1 MSLSPFSNTK
11 FSNTKFS
18 NTEFGNTTFDE
29 GSLPKIKYWAWS
41 DLGHWLRLLW
51 PALLVLIA
59 GFVLFPKAILTTIV
73 ATPHPELV
81 YAIFGTCLVA
91 VLVAMVLLQKYLQ
104 EAKYAQRWVDMTPSM
119 RHSALKTEAKR
130 SVFIP
135 VYRLLSDKKSI
146 AASSCQAAVSAE
158 LESGEMTLEQQ
169 LEFPNFL
176 GGALVGMGLIG
187 TFVGLLGTLED
198 LSKVFSALVNSNS
211 TTMSPTQMF
220 SDMVAKL
227 QAPMQGMGTAFVA
240 SLYGLLGSLI
250 ISLMMVS
257 VRKTASSTMQ
267 EVHKLVRALG
277 YGASAHTGFIPS
289 TVTEGSGDLSHMD
302 PIRLVN
308 TLQSAVNEISKQVAL
323 QQAQQ
328 EDANRKGVQL
338 IQELIS
344 IGRNTA
350 ASQNRTEEALLTQL
364 AALRTVL
371 TQERD
376 NQSAA
381 IQSTRLD
388 MHQLIRSIEE
398 CQSSFAQSAQNM
410 GALLA
415 QQDSRLELMYSNSH

>member
-1 MSLSPFSNTK
+1 MSTDSFSNTK
-11 FSNTKFS
+11 FNNTV
-18 NTEFGNTTFDE
+18 FGNTTFE
-29 GSLPKIKYWAWS
+29 EVSVPKLQRWAWS

-51 PALLVLIA
+51 PALLVSVA
-59 GFVLFPKAILTTIV
+59 GFVFFPDAIVKTIV
-73 ATPHPELV
+73 ATPHPALV

-91 VLVAMVLLQKYLQ
+91 ILVAMALLHQYLQ
-104 EAKYAQRWVDMTPSM
+104 EAKYAQRWMKMTPSM
-119 RHSALKTEAKR
+119 RYTALKTEGRR
-130 SVFIP
+130 SVFMP

-146 AASSCQAAVSAE
+146 AASSRQAAVSAE
-158 LESGEMTLEQQ
+158 LEAGEIALEHQ
-169 LEFPNFL
+169 LELPNFL

-187 TFVGLLGTLED
+187 TFIGLLGTLED

-250 ISLMMVS
+250 VSLMMVS
-257 VRKTASSTMQ
+257 VRKTASSSLQ
-267 EVHKLVRALG
+267 QVYKLVRELG
-277 YGASAHTGFIPS
+277 YGAAAHTGFVSS
-289 TVTEGSGDLSHMD
+289 TVMERAEGLDHME

-308 TLQSAVNEISKQVAL
+308 TLQTAVNEISKQVML

-328 EDANRKGVQL
+328 EDTSRESMRL
-338 IQELIS
+338 IQELVA
-344 IGRNTA
+344 IGRSTA

-381 IQSTRLD
+381 LQGTRLD

-398 CQSSFAQSAQNM
+398 CQASFAQSAQNM
-410 GALLA
+410 SALLA